1 MAIAAVLATAT
12 PETSSVF
19 AQSNETSQ
27 YGGDGVFGA
36 SGNTTFAAVQEDAL
50 MELRQQEGNTGK
62 EQHNKKDKKNIRSNH
77 NRQPNNKPSKR
88 TENNSNNNKNKPNH
102 RQQGNNN
109 NSSSRSSCF
118 SINTYK
124 SLDNDI
130 ASIAN
135 GINDDKR
142 RSHFLGG
149 IVRLAAHDFMDYN
162 LHASNKNRMGSDG
175 CYDKDH
181 PSNAGLDTI
190 WCSNCP
196 LKRLYAK
203 KYSHLSRADFW
214 IASANAVIRQTSIDN
229 ALDMKDTFRWGRKDT
244 DACDGS
250 GNRLPEASGCDEV
263 EGVFLKRMGLRWSD
277 AVALLGAHT
286 LGRAKNEVRSTYT
299 RTPTIYRRILND
311 GNYVPIKLTIF
322 AHLF

>member
-1 MAIAAVLATAT
+1 MLWNGSPASRVMHIMAIAAVLATPP
-12 PETSSVF
+12 PETSSIFVP
-19 AQSNETSQ
+19 SNETSQ
-27 YGGDGVFGA
+27 YGGDGFFGT
-36 SGNTTFAAVQEDAL
+36 SGNTTSASVLGDAL

-88 TENNSNNNKNKPNH
+88 TENNSNSNKNKKPNH

-162 LHASNKNRMGSDG
+162 LHASNKNRMGPDG

-196 LKRLYAK
+196 LKRLYVK

-214 IASANAVIRQTSIDN
+214 IASANAVIRQTSVDN
-229 ALDMKDTFRWGRKDT
+229 ALDLRDTFLWGRVDADT
-244 DACDGS
+244 CVGS
-250 GNRLPEASGCDEV
+250 GDRLPIPGGCDES
-263 EGVFLKRMGLRWSD
+263 EGVFLTRMGLGWRD
-277 AVALLGAHT
+277 VVALMGAHT
-286 LGRAKNEVRSTYT
+286 LGRGEDEVS
-299 RTPTIYRRILND
+299 RRQ
-311 GNYVPIKLTIF
+311 
-322 AHLF
+322 HE